1 MKRRTARATRRAQRK
16 ADKQAGMGRPS
27 GKSRYGRKIEWLRGA
42 TRRDENL
49 GRQIAKE
56 GGFAYVAE
64 RRLFGFDIDQQPKPW
79 SVS

>member
-1 MKRRTARATRRAQRK
+1 MKRRTDRAAKRAQRK
-16 ADKQAGMGRPS
+16 AEKAAGMTRPS
-27 GKSRYGRKIEWLRGA
+27 GRSRYGRKVEWLRSA

-49 GRQIAKE
+49 GRQLAKA
-56 GGFAYVAE
+56 GDFPYVAE